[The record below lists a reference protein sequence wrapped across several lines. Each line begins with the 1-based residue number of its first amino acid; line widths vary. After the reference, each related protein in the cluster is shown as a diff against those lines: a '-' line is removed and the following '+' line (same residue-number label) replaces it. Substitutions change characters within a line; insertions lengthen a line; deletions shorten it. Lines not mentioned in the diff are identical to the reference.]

1 MRVSFLRFAWQA
13 TKGLQLDVS
22 KFNFEPPQYTI
33 AQSAIDDMNRRTQQ
47 ITADLTRAREERD
60 AEELRRHNELISALK
75 EAGEKGAT
83 IVIGDNATGIQIQ
96 QNSTGTSQNMT
107 NTIGLDYAQTLKVL
121 EEIKGYFDFPKFQ
134 ETFGE
139 NADNVKAVVEE
150 TIKAAQDKEDENLIK
165 KSLRVIKELATG
177 AAGSLIA
184 SGILSLLGTLNIG

>member
-1 MRVSFLRFAWQA
+1 MSGVDLEKL
-13 TKGLQLDVS
+13 KGLQFDVS
-22 KFNFEPPQYTI
+22 KVNFEPPRYTI
-33 AQSAIDDMNRRTQQ
+33 AQSAIDDMNKRTQQ
-47 ITADLTRAREERD
+47 ITVDLTRAREERD

-96 QNSTGTSQNMT
+96 QNSTGTWQNMT

-121 EEIKGYFDFPKFQ
+121 EVIKGYFDFPKFQ

-139 NADNVKAVVEE
+139 NTDNVKAVVEE

>member
-1 MRVSFLRFAWQA
+1 MSGVDLEKL
-13 TKGLQLDVS
+13 KGLQFDVS
-22 KFNFEPPQYTI
+22 KVNFEHPRYTI
-33 AQSAIDDMNRRTQQ
+33 AQSAIDDMNKRTQQ

-60 AEELRRHNELISALK
+60 AEELRRHNELVSALK

-96 QNSTGTSQNMT
+96 QNSTGASQNIT
-107 NTIGLDYAQTLKVL
+107 NTVGLDYVQTLKVL

-139 NADNVKAVVEE
+139 NTDNIKAVVEE
-150 TIKAAQDKEDENLIK
+150 TIKATQKKEDENLIK

>member
-1 MRVSFLRFAWQA
+1 MSGVDLEKL
-13 TKGLQLDVS
+13 KGLQLDVS

-33 AQSAIDDMNRRTQQ
+33 AQSVIDDMNRRTQQ

-139 NADNVKAVVEE
+139 TTDNVKAVIEE

>member
-1 MRVSFLRFAWQA
+1 
-13 TKGLQLDVS
+13 
-22 KFNFEPPQYTI
+22 
-33 AQSAIDDMNRRTQQ
+33 
-47 ITADLTRAREERD
+47 
-60 AEELRRHNELISALK
+60 
-75 EAGEKGAT
+75 
-83 IVIGDNATGIQIQ
+83 
-96 QNSTGTSQNMT
+96 MT

-139 NADNVKAVVEE
+139 NTDNVKAVVEE

>member
-1 MRVSFLRFAWQA
+1 MSGVDLEKL
-13 TKGLQLDVS
+13 KGLQFDVS
-22 KFNFEPPQYTI
+22 KVNFEPPRYTI
-33 AQSAIDDMNRRTQQ
+33 AQSAIDDMNKRTQQ
-47 ITADLTRAREERD
+47 ITVDLTRAREERD

-121 EEIKGYFDFPKFQ
+121 EIKGYFDFPKFQ

-139 NADNVKAVVEE
+139 NTDNVKAVVEE

>member
-1 MRVSFLRFAWQA
+1 MSGVDLEKL
-13 TKGLQLDVS
+13 KGLQFDVS
-22 KFNFEPPQYTI
+22 KVNFEPPRYTI
-33 AQSAIDDMNRRTQQ
+33 AQSAIDDMNKRTQQ
-47 ITADLTRAREERD
+47 ITVDL
-60 AEELRRHNELISALK
+60 
-75 EAGEKGAT
+75 AGEKGAT

-96 QNSTGTSQNMT
+96 QNSTGASQNIT
-107 NTIGLDYAQTLKVL
+107 NTVGLDYVQTLKVL

-139 NADNVKAVVEE
+139 NTDNIKAVVEE
-150 TIKAAQDKEDENLIK
+150 TIKATQKKEDENLIK

>member
-1 MRVSFLRFAWQA
+1 MSGVDLEKL
-13 TKGLQLDVS
+13 KGLQFDVS
-22 KFNFEPPQYTI
+22 KVNFEPPQYTI

-139 NADNVKAVVEE
+139 NTDNVKAVVEE

>member
-1 MRVSFLRFAWQA
+1 MSGVDLEKL
-13 TKGLQLDVS
+13 KGLQFDVS
-22 KFNFEPPQYTI
+22 KVNFEPPRYTI
-33 AQSAIDDMNRRTQQ
+33 AQSAIDDMNKRTQQ

-60 AEELRRHNELISALK
+60 AEELRRHNELVSALK

-96 QNSTGTSQNMT
+96 QNSTGASQNIT
-107 NTIGLDYAQTLKVL
+107 NTVGLDYVQTLKVL

-139 NADNVKAVVEE
+139 NTDNIKAVVE
-150 TIKAAQDKEDENLIK
+150 TIKATQKKEDENLIK

>member
-1 MRVSFLRFAWQA
+1 MSGVDLEKL
-13 TKGLQLDVS
+13 KGLQLDVS

-33 AQSAIDDMNRRTQQ
+33 AQSVIDDMNRRTQQ
-47 ITADLTRAREERD
+47 ITADLTREERD

-139 NADNVKAVVEE
+139 NTDNVKAVVEE